1 MRILISNDDGIDA
14 YGLSVLEKMARQI
27 SNDVMVVAPM
37 DNRSGAGQ
45 SITLTRDLHLAKI
58 DASHYAC
65 SGSPAD
71 CVMLALNLLY
81 ETGDR
86 PDLVLSGINHGMNA
100 ADDVGYSGTIG
111 VAREAA
117 IYGIPSIAFS
127 QHGGRVEA
135 DFGPAEA
142 CGGEVLAYCLQN
154 LPDPRSLLNVNF
166 PSAKTGKLKGI
177 RPADLDHHKVSD
189 EILETDIPH
198 HYRIGPLVM
207 RPDTDPASDR
217 DWLRKGYV
225 TITPIGLNATDKA
238 QLARLPQIDFDLKAT
253 EQNS

>member
-81 ETGDR
+81 TPESR

-117 IYGIPSIAFS
+117 LYGIPSLAFS
-127 QHGGRVEA
+127 QHDGRVEA
-135 DFGPAEA
+135 DFAPAEA
-142 CGGEVLAYCLQN
+142 CGGEVLAYCLDH
-154 LPDPRSLLNVNF
+154 LPDPRSLLNINF
-166 PSAKTGKLKGI
+166 PSAKFGAVKGI
-177 RPADLDHHKVSD
+177 RPAVLDHHKVSD
-189 EILETDIPH
+189 EILETDTPH
-198 HYRIGPLVM
+198 HYRIGPLVT

-217 DWLRKGYV
+217 DWMRKGYV
-225 TITPIGLNATDKA
+225 TITPIGLNPTDHD
-238 QLARLPQIDFDLKAT
+238 QLARLANRDFTISQRD
-253 EQNS
+253 QDS